1 MESQRRFFEDKLQF
15 VEDVTHEKM
24 EELEQSNKLLKEHA
38 QQLQT
43 TLELLT
49 KEKQQAEKRSSVKL
63 NKVQHDF
70 EEERLMNEQLR
81 QNQNYFQSEMQKLK
95 DEFENTMK
103 AKSQVKK
110 QKIFK
115 LNRQKISLNSIGNR

>member
-1 MESQRRFFEDKLQF
+1 
-15 VEDVTHEKM
+15 M